1 MIERFETLG
10 YIESSIETINDGWSG
25 VCVTRKAMSLET
37 ETGLSLGVEITA
49 PSDTRWLNQATLVLA
64 ACQEGWDC
72 CLEYRNSQ
80 WVLWKYYSIH
90 ADDNDVIENLKLQLA
105 LAYYFEH
112 ELLQPIKKQKP
123 RLWRG
128 KL

>member
-1 MIERFETLG
+1 MIERFEALG

-25 VCVTRKAMSLET
+25 VCATRKAMWLET
-37 ETGLSLGVEITA
+37 ETGFSLGVEITP

-80 WVLWKYYSIH
+80 WVLWKYYSIQ

-112 ELLQPIKKQKP
+112 ELLHPIKKQKP

>member
-1 MIERFETLG
+1 M
-10 YIESSIETINDGWSG
+10 W
-25 VCVTRKAMSLET
+25 LET
-37 ETGLSLGVEITA
+37 ETGLCLGVEITA